1 MVNQFI
7 KIKDA
12 AKVLGVSVPT
22 LRNWDTS
29 GKLKA
34 HRHPFN
40 NYRVYKV
47 EDLYKLIE
55 IIESSHASIARKRD
69 EIKKLSVKHLGVE

>member
-1 MVNQFI
+1 MSNQFI

-12 AKVLGVSVPT
+12 AKVLGVSIPT

-29 GKLKA
+29 SKLKA

-40 NYRVYKV
+40 NYRVYKLSSLEEV
-47 EDLYKLIE
+47 IRDIE
-55 IIESSHASIARKRD
+55 GSTSKSNVKNRM
-69 EIKKLSVKHLGVE
+69 KKLVIRHEGY

>member
-1 MVNQFI
+1 MSQFI

-12 AKVLGVSVPT
+12 AKVLGVSIPT
-22 LRNWDTS
+22 LRNWDS
-29 GKLKA
+29 AGKLKA

-47 EDLYKLIE
+47 EDLYK
-55 IIESSHASIARKRD
+55 IIEAIETSDSSVTKKKG
-69 EIKKLSVKHLGVE
+69 EVKKLSVRHLAEE